1 MARPVRNKSISYTGR
16 HTFLVTTVT
25 RNRVKAFKDI
35 DFGRKAIAQLLKH
48 AQAQCFALPA
58 YTLMEDHAHVV
69 AEGRSA
75 TSNLERLLYEWKK
88 ATGFDWSKSGHGRL
102 WQEGYWD
109 RRLRYD
115 EPLLPMLKYVIDNP
129 VRGGLIGHPAEY
141 PLTGSTEFTVED
153 IVVALESGGIKVPP
167 FRRK

>member
-1 MARPVRNKSISYTGR
+1 MARPVRNQGISYIGR

-25 RNRVKAFKDI
+25 LNRVKAFKDI
-35 DFGRKAIAQLLKH
+35 DFGRQAIAQLLT
-48 AQAQCFALPA
+48 QSFALPA
-58 YTLMEDHAHVV
+58 YTFMEDHVHVV

-75 TSNLERLLYEWKK
+75 TSNLERFIYAWKK

-115 EPLLPMLKYVIDNP
+115 EPLLPMLKYVVDNP
-129 VRGGLIGHPAEY
+129 VHGGLIGAPAEY
-141 PLTGSTEFTVED
+141 PLTGSTEFTIED
-153 IVVALESGGIKVPP
+153 IVATLV
-167 FRRK
+167 RWH